1 MIQLSNTW
9 KKNSIFFEKI
19 LTKVKRPFIII
30 LVHTKCRCSSMVE
43 FQPSKLAMRVR
54 FPLPAPV
61 MFEHR
66 TCNKKSISK
75 MVDFFLQNVGV
86 ILIARPSKR
95 GRTSSPLHIVCI
107 KLIPTTYNQWSDNFT
122 YIRKIIL
129 PRLIKSTRCII
140 AHYFTI
146 IKSFKCRFHIFFI
159 ICIFKSW

>member
-1 MIQLSNTW
+1 
-9 KKNSIFFEKI
+9 
-19 LTKVKRPFIII
+19 
-30 LVHTKCRCSSMVE
+30 MVE

-54 FPLPAPV
+54 FPLPAPIMS

-159 ICIFKSW
+159 ICIFKS